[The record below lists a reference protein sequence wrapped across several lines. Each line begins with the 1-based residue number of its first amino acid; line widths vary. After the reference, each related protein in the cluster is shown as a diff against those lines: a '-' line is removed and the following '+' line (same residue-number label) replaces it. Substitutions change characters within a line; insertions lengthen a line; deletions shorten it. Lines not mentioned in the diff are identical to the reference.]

1 MVDMV
6 LLLHGQH
13 QPLGRIQP
21 HLAQFFTEH
30 FLQGREPTEA
40 NIPVSCS
47 LAVSSDLIL
56 NAGPGTPP
64 KTVSLECL
72 SNQLHLIRLDRLLME
87 TPKPVM
93 GSVHKGNI

>member
-1 MVDMV
+1 M

-21 HLAQFFTEH
+21 QLAQFFTEH

-40 NIPVSCS
+40 NITVSCS
-47 LAVSSDLIL
+47 LAASSDLIP

-64 KTVSLECL
+64 KTDRLVCL
-72 SNQLHLIRLDRLLME
+72 SNQLHLIRLNRLLIE

-93 GSVHKGNI
+93 CSVHKGNI

>member
-40 NIPVSCS
+40 NITVSCS

-64 KTVSLECL
+64 KTVVL
-72 SNQLHLIRLDRLLME
+72 NAFLINY
-87 TPKPVM
+87 T
-93 GSVHKGNI
+93 